1 LTVPKASFYNILVLK
16 DGQII
21 ESDDHDSLMKRGG
34 YYASL
39 VKCQSRGL
47 LLAC

>member
-1 LTVPKASFYNILVLK
+1 LK

-21 ESDDHDSLMKRGG
+21 EADNHERLMKQDG